1 MRKGVSIQNAAQSDA
16 ERHRDVTP
24 HWPSVPA
31 SIRHLGQEVLQGAY
45 RRHVFKKNMA
55 LRFDALADAIAIF
68 TVPDEFDR
76 KRNVVFLR
84 SGYQLLES
92 HPLQDAARQPAAQKP
107 PFPSHDRA
115 PLLHRLHCRVEA
127 GEADGVQE
135 NIGTLEQSV
144 KRRAVQPGMKIT
156 YSSKFRPYWAKTAS
170 SRCRNAS

>member
-1 MRKGVSIQNAAQSDA
+1 MRHSLTLNVTGMLRRPGASVSTSL
-16 ERHRDVTP
+16 R
-24 HWPSVPA
+24 
-31 SIRHLGQEVLQGAY
+31 LGQEVLQGAY

-92 HPLQDAARQPAAQKP
+92 HSLQDAARQPAAQKP

-115 PLLHRLHCRVEA
+115 PLLHRLHCGVEA

-144 KRRAVQPGMKIT
+144 KRRAVQPGNEDHVFIEVQAVVGENGFK
-156 YSSKFRPYWAKTAS
+156 S
-170 SRCRNAS
+170 